1 MHSAHRDLETKF
13 KRTRQDLEQA
23 LKDKSD
29 LQAQNNKRIE
39 EITVLKTKNTDQES
53 KITSQ
58 KERIDSLMR
67 DLQIKSDQL
76 KEFEDRNARTMDD
89 LDLCK
94 YKL

>member
-39 EITVLKTKNTDQES
+39 EITVLKTKNTD
-53 KITSQ
+53 
-58 KERIDSLMR
+58 
-67 DLQIKSDQL
+67 
-76 KEFEDRNARTMDD
+76 
-89 LDLCK
+89 
-94 YKL
+94 

>member
-67 DLQIKSDQL
+67 DLQIKSD
-76 KEFEDRNARTMDD
+76 
-89 LDLCK
+89 
-94 YKL
+94 